1 MEIGDVKTGKLWKQT
16 ATIDL
21 FTDLGGNQVYETLY
35 PGIEGRY
42 DFYIRNTMK
51 SITYMTVTVEEEA
64 NSKNGGTLPLEYKIL
79 DETGKEI
86 SGDWKDAAQLKAFS
100 VTLQPNQNVNYS
112 IRWRWPY
119 ERNDSAGNS
128 QSADDYDTNLAVSAD
143 RNHKLKLVIH
153 VEQ

>member
-1 MEIGDVKTGKLWKQT
+1 M

-21 FTDLGGNQVYETLY
+21 FTDPSGNQVYETLY

-42 DFYIRNTMK
+42 DFYICNTMK
-51 SITYMTVTVEEEA
+51 TITYMTVSVEEEA

-86 SGDWKDAAQLKAFS
+86 SGEWKNAAQLKAFS

-119 ERNDSAGNS
+119 ERTDSAGNR
-128 QSADDYDTNLAVSAD
+128 QAADAYDTNLAINGCRKEV
-143 RNHKLKLVIH
+143 
-153 VEQ
+153 

>member
-1 MEIGDVKTGKLWKQT
+1 MT
-16 ATIDL
+16 TIDL
-21 FTDLGGNQVYETLY
+21 FTDPSGNQVYETLY

-51 SITYMTVTVEEEA
+51 TITYMTISVEEEA

-86 SGDWKDAAQLKAFS
+86 SGEWKNAAQLKAFS

-112 IRWRWPY
+112 IRWRWHY
-119 ERNDSAGNS
+119 ERNDSAGSS
-128 QSADDYDTNLAVSAD
+128 QTSDAYDTSLATSVERS
-143 RNHKLKLVIH
+143 HKLKLVIH